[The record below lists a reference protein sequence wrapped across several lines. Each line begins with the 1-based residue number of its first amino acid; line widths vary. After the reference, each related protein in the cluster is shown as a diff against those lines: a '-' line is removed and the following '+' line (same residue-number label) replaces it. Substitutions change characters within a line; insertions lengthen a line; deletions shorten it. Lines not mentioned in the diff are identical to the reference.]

1 MEGFQTTGYVVD
13 IVLCIDGTMSM
24 APIINKIKLDA
35 KNFYMMYANA
45 MQSYD
50 PPKPIRENG
59 MRVKVI
65 VFRDFK
71 DDGDQA
77 LVESPFYNL
86 QDPSELNAFNAYV
99 DAITPSGGGDYP
111 ENALEAIAVAMK
123 SQWAMNGNPR
133 YRRQAI
139 LVFTDNCALQFNHP
153 ERISNPCYP
162 RSIPKNAEEFIEL
175 WGSENNEMAPYY
187 APLNG
192 RLIIFAPESTQSAD
206 TLSDVVQW
214 RPLADSLDRV
224 WFVPMIEGGGC
235 AEQDL
240 NNAMDILVG
249 SF

>member
-1 MEGFQTTGYVVD
+1 MEGFQTAGYLVD
-13 IVLCIDGTMSM
+13 VVLCIDGTGSM
-24 APIINKIKLDA
+24 VPIIDKIKQDA

-86 QDPSELNAFNAYV
+86 QDPGALSAFNAFV
-99 DAITPSGGGDYP
+99 DAIVPSGGGDDP
-111 ENALEAIAVAMK
+111 ESALEAIAVAMK
-123 SQWAMNGNPR
+123 SQWALGGNPR

-139 LVFTDNCALQFNHP
+139 IVFTDNCALQLNHP
-153 ERISNPCYP
+153 ERTSNSRYP
-162 RSIPKNAEEFIEL
+162 RSIPKTTEELISL
-175 WGSENNEMAPYY
+175 WENGDQEMAPYY
-187 APLNG
+187 APQNG
-192 RLIIFAPESTQSAD
+192 RLIVFAPESTR
-206 TLSDVVQW
+206 SDARSDIVQW
-214 RPLADSLDRV
+214 RPLVDSMERV
-224 WFVPMIEGGGC
+224 WFVPMTEGGGC

-240 NNAMDILVG
+240 NNSMEILVG